1 MEVTLVNGLLT
12 AFAVLAGVA
21 MALGPFIALA
31 LFLALRGD
39 RDRAREHAAAVARLE
54 THEAERMTGTGTPAA
69 AA

>member
-31 LFLALRGD
+31 LYLGLRGD
-39 RDRAREHAAAVARLE
+39 RDRAREHAAAIAQLE
-54 THEAERMTGTGTPAA
+54 TRPAERAADHGAPAA
-69 AA
+69 A